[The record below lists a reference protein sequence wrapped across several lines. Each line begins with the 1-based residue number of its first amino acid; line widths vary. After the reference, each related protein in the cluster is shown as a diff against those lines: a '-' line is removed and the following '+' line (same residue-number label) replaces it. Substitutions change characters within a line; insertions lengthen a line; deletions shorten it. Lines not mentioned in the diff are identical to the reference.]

1 MYDPMLDT
9 ALAAAAAAAEVIRAA
24 YRQGVDVRYKGDDS
38 PVTEVDEAAEQV
50 IRDTVL
56 GRYPDHGFYGEELGR
71 DGLDAE
77 FLWLSIRSTAPRASC
92 VGTRSSPPRS
102 P

>member
-50 IRDTVL
+50 IRDTVPVSYTHL
-56 GRYPDHGFYGEELGR
+56 TLPTIY
-71 DGLDAE
+71 
-77 FLWLSIRSTAPRASC
+77 S
-92 VGTRSSPPRS
+92 V
-102 P
+102 